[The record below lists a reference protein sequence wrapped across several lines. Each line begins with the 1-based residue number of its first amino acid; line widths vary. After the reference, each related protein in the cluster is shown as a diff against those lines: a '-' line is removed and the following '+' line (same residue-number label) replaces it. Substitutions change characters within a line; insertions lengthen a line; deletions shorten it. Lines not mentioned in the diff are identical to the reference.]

1 MQISFS
7 KALLLATT
15 SFSMITVSTANAYL
29 SPLSF
34 QEMYAHASKGN
45 LSILNNAILRGM
57 NINAVNSDGDTGI
70 CVAIRRNDHIAYQS
84 LRNAGAHPHPPCV
97 NNISQKQYKKFM
109 VDHRPYEPVLYR
121 QTQQFVVVDR
131 RCCRRG
137 RNCCACRRRWR
148 RRRQR
153 RQCEQRAVEKPEDPN
168 FHTDKGLSYVV
179 GTTSPSEPE
188 GETYSAVL
196 VAANNDVTQV
206 NREAMNV
213 SNDAKMWVYNA
224 DTFAYDTIAL
234 ADLINFDADVN
245 LYTKYIQVGM
255 KAYNKSVV
263 INDNGQT
270 INLGNN
276 TVALDA
282 SLYSSASNLGTIEVK
297 AQNGTVAM
305 VAGDYSSAG
314 NRGKISMEFS
324 GKTTGDQI
332 MGMYA
337 DTNSSIT
344 NSGTIS
350 AKADNAFG
358 KVTGMQARLT
368 GYYADFVNTAS
379 NDGEINLAGSS
390 NDSGAFKLV
399 GNEQLARQSVCKSN
413 RSAEKLDKATLIN
426 NGTVTLSLAPQK
438 KR

>member
-109 VDHRPYEPVLYR
+109 VDHRPYEPVYTAKRSNLWWWI
-121 QTQQFVVVDR
+121 
-131 RCCRRG
+131 G
-137 RNCCACRRRWR
+137 GAA
-148 RRRQR
+148 
-153 RQCEQRAVEKPEDPN
+153 AVGGIAALAGGGGGGGGSGGGNASSEPSKKPEDPN

-224 DTFAYDTIAL
+224 DT
-234 ADLINFDADVN
+234 
-245 LYTKYIQVGM
+245 
-255 KAYNKSVV
+255 
-263 INDNGQT
+263 
-270 INLGNN
+270 
-276 TVALDA
+276 
-282 SLYSSASNLGTIEVK
+282 
-297 AQNGTVAM
+297 
-305 VAGDYSSAG
+305 
-314 NRGKISMEFS
+314 
-324 GKTTGDQI
+324 
-332 MGMYA
+332 
-337 DTNSSIT
+337 
-344 NSGTIS
+344 
-350 AKADNAFG
+350 
-358 KVTGMQARLT
+358 
-368 GYYADFVNTAS
+368 
-379 NDGEINLAGSS
+379 
-390 NDSGAFKLV
+390 
-399 GNEQLARQSVCKSN
+399 
-413 RSAEKLDKATLIN
+413 
-426 NGTVTLSLAPQK
+426 
-438 KR
+438 